1 MQCSPY
7 EIKDKLLKALDED
20 NNVVDMAA
28 VIEVIGMLERTPIT
42 KDALERTRLGR
53 YINELRK
60 KTSNE
65 QLARRAKD
73 LVKSWRRLLP
83 CGAPAERT
91 GTPNG
96 APTPPVTL
104 GPGPGPGV
112 GPGPGPGL
120 GPIVASKLLSP
131 ALRPARLAGVVAPR
145 SISPSCS
152 SVSNSPVPPAALAAA
167 TTAAPPRT
175 RNGGFKPVSPACR
188 SAPTSPGSPL
198 AHPYPRSPTTGLEPV
213 AKNNVANKRLRKSAD
228 RDGLKK
234 AATTA
239 TASGAS
245 SGVPWTPP
253 NGVHATAAAT
263 AAAVWDAS
271 IPSGNSAFESV
282 RRSQCTTS
290 VTSPRVMPKVKTTQ
304 QLIADLRAKSGA
316 NVSLDGVVVP
326 PTLSPPTPAATRHAA
341 SRRPL
346 KRAGN
351 YSLLGTDDE
360 TSRTK
365 SELMD
370 RFLQS
375 SAREPPNGPVSR
387 EIASILSAL
396 PDLSSFG
403 NLEEEE
409 EEEDAPRPPMEVT
422 PAVEERFATERWEF
436 VNGVYDH
443 GGAWRGWEEVTTAE
457 SLGGDVL
464 HILPYVNTDW

>member
-1 MQCSPY
+1 ILRAGLQ
-7 EIKDKLLKALDED
+7 
-20 NNVVDMAA
+20 
-28 VIEVIGMLERTPIT
+28 
-42 KDALERTRLGR
+42 RTRLGR

-83 CGAPAERT
+83 CGAPAERA

-96 APTPPVTL
+96 TPTPPVVTL
-104 GPGPGPGV
+104 GPGPGLGV

-120 GPIVASKLLSP
+120 GPVMASKLLSP
-131 ALRPARLAGVVAPR
+131 ALRPSRLAGVVAAPR

-152 SVSNSPVPPAALAAA
+152 SVFFLISCV
-167 TTAAPPRT
+167 TTPRT

-198 AHPYPRSPTTGLEPV
+198 AHPYPRSPPSSLEPV

-228 RDGLKK
+228 REATEPPQSAPQMRWDPGASIAFHGLKK

-239 TASGAS
+239 ATSGGPS
-245 SGVPWTPP
+245 VPWTPP
-253 NGVHATAAAT
+253 NGVHSAAA

-282 RRSQCTTS
+282 RRSQCAS
-290 VTSPRVMPKVKTTQ
+290 AAVTSPRVMPKVKTTQ

-316 NVSLDGVVVP
+316 NVSLDGVVVQP
-326 PTLSPPTPAATRHAA
+326 PSPPATPRATAA
-341 SRRPL
+341 STRRPP
-346 KRAGN
+346 KRSGN

-375 SAREPPNGPVSR
+375 SARGTPNGPVSR

-396 PDLSSFG
+396 PDLRSFG
-403 NLEEEE
+403 NLDEEEE
-409 EEEDAPRPPMEVT
+409 EVEDDAPRPPMEVT
-422 PAVEERFATERWEF
+422 PAVEERFATDKWEF
-436 VNGVYDH
+436 VNGLYDH
-443 GGAWRGWEEVTTAE
+443 RGEWRGWEEVTTAE
-457 SLGGDVL
+457 SVGGDVL
-464 HILPYVNTDW
+464 HILPYVNIDW